1 MFDSV
6 KIIKD
11 LMAKAK
17 THTGLRVFTT
27 VLDQVYKTG
36 HQVTE
41 DFKQT
46 MEIVFDD
53 YLPQWHYTAKPQM
66 S

>member
-1 MFDSV
+1 
-6 KIIKD
+6 
-11 LMAKAK
+11 MAKAK

-36 HQVTE
+36 RQVTE

-53 YLPQWHYTAKPQM
+53 YLPQWNYTAKPQI